1 VKNLEKPW
9 AELPY
14 SHSTM
19 ETQHHSAQTTLL
31 IDDSPLKAALQP
43 WNHLCIEE
51 YVSESR
57 KRDLAVAAAR
67 SAGEA
72 AEKARDEEV
81 RTREHLALSGATTAR
96 PWLDD
101 PIPGPDEGVAKKTKR
116 MKKKEAVRKRK
127 EEEEAMLVG
136 EVLKGMFGGEEDA
149 AGGAKEAPMTMSDAK
164 SKDAASAGANMENK
178 SISHPN
184 PTSHLKYDETLLA
197 VVGILD
203 TIKYE
208 SNVSG
213 WMRGGG
219 LVKAPFWGK
228 DSTSSGEGATA
239 AVKEQDGSRARSTSR
254 STTPVPPPAKRRKV
268 EARSAPEADADAR
281 MIPMDSDAA
290 PPSSPVQ
297 PPPSSQMT
305 ASEDVDVKAEAA
317 MDMDD
322 IRSSSSPPP
331 PQDQG
336 QEVEEQAATGVPLVS
351 PASAT
356 TVVIESTGTTTTISN
371 AAGATP
377 ISTAPEPKAVPP
389 LWYTNPAVM
398 SYWAECGR
406 KALSELGIRVESG
419 IVSSP

>member
-1 VKNLEKPW
+1 
-9 AELPY
+9 
-14 SHSTM
+14 
-19 ETQHHSAQTTLL
+19 
-31 IDDSPLKAALQP
+31 
-43 WNHLCIEE
+43 LCIEE
-51 YVSESR
+51 YVSENR
-57 KRDLAVAAAR
+57 KRDLAVAAAK

-72 AEKARDEEV
+72 AEKAREEEV
-81 RTREHLALSGATTAR
+81 RTREHLALSGGVSLGTSGATTAR

-136 EVLKGMFGGEEDA
+136 EVLKGVFGGEEDA
-149 AGGAKEAPMTMSDAK
+149 SGGAKEAPMTMGDTK
-164 SKDAASAGANMENK
+164 SKDAASAVANMVNK
-178 SISHPN
+178 PTSHPN
-184 PTSHLKYDETLLA
+184 PTSTSTLVSHLKYDETLLA

-228 DSTSSGEGATA
+228 DSISSGEGAIA

-268 EARSAPEADADAR
+268 EAGGAPEADADAG

-305 ASEDVDVKAEAA
+305 ASEDVGVKANAA

-322 IRSSSSPPP
+322 IPSSSLPPP
-331 PQDQG
+331 PQGQG
-336 QEVEEQAATGVPLVS
+336 QEVGEQAATGVPLVS
-351 PASAT
+351 LASAT
-356 TVVIESTGTTTTISN
+356 GVVIESTSTTTTISN
-371 AAGATP
+371 AAGAIP
-377 ISTAPEPKAVPP
+377 ISTAPGSKAVQP
-389 LWYTNPAVM
+389 LWYTNPTAM
-398 SYWAECGR
+398 SYWAERGR

>member
-1 VKNLEKPW
+1 
-9 AELPY
+9 
-14 SHSTM
+14 
-19 ETQHHSAQTTLL
+19 
-31 IDDSPLKAALQP
+31 
-43 WNHLCIEE
+43 
-51 YVSESR
+51 
-57 KRDLAVAAAR
+57 LAVAAAK

-72 AEKARDEEV
+72 AEKAREEEV
-81 RTREHLALSGATTAR
+81 RTREHLALSGGVGLGTSGATTAR

-305 ASEDVDVKAEAA
+305 ASEDVDVKANAA

-322 IRSSSSPPP
+322 IPSSSPPP
-331 PQDQG
+331 PQGQG

-356 TVVIESTGTTTTISN
+356 SVVIESTSTTISN

-377 ISTAPEPKAVPP
+377 ISTAPEPKAVPL
-389 LWYTNPAVM
+389 LWYTNPTVM
-398 SYWAECGR
+398 SYWAERGR

>member
-1 VKNLEKPW
+1 
-9 AELPY
+9 
-14 SHSTM
+14 
-19 ETQHHSAQTTLL
+19 
-31 IDDSPLKAALQP
+31 
-43 WNHLCIEE
+43 LCIEE
-51 YVSESR
+51 YVSENR
-57 KRDLAVAAAR
+57 KRDLAVAAAK
-67 SAGEA
+67 SASEA
-72 AEKARDEEV
+72 VEKAREEEV
-81 RTREHLALSGATTAR
+81 RTREHLALSGGVGLGTSGATTAR

-149 AGGAKEAPMTMSDAK
+149 AGGAKEAPMTMGDAK
-164 SKDAASAGANMENK
+164 LQDVASAGVNIENK
-178 SISHPN
+178 PTSHPN
-184 PTSHLKYDETLLA
+184 RTSTSTLISHLKYDETLLA

-208 SNVSG
+208 SNISG

-219 LVKAPFWGK
+219 LVRAPFGEEH
-228 DSTSSGEGATA
+228 SIASGEGATEWTRTA
-239 AVKEQDGSRARSTSR
+239 AMKEQGGSRARSTSR

-268 EARSAPEADADAR
+268 EAGGAARPVDEANSSPNPLNSSRPEADANAR
-281 MIPMDSDAA
+281 MTTIDSDAA
-290 PPSSPVQ
+290 PPSSPVL

-317 MDMDD
+317 MDMND

-336 QEVEEQAATGVPLVS
+336 QEVEEQAATGMPLVS

-356 TVVIESTGTTTTISN
+356 TVVIESTGTTTTLSN